1 MSLSDAFHHRL
12 KAAQRD
18 LIERAGG
25 IERTAEKVGYSKS
38 QVGRWN
44 SGSDPEH
51 MPIAAVVA
59 LEADCGVALVTAVM
73 AEAGGRRLT
82 DPDAD
87 KAAAVSLMQA
97 FAENQRQGA
106 ELFNAFAVA
115 ISDGNFSPT
124 EATTVDRLA
133 AQQEISLASVRS
145 ACAAVKATGGASARL
160 EVVRDER

>member
-18 LIERAGG
+18 LIARAGG
-25 IERTAEKVGYSKS
+25 IERTAAKVDFSKS

-44 SGSDPEH
+44 SPTDPEI
-51 MPIAAVVA
+51 MPIIAAVT

-115 ISDGNFSPT
+115 ISDGDFTPT

-133 AQQEISLASVRS
+133 AQQEVSLASVRQ
-145 ACAAVKATGGASARL
+145 ACAAVKAHGGEAAGLR
-160 EVVRDER
+160 VVRKD

>member
-18 LIERAGG
+18 LIFRAGG
-25 IERTAEKVGYSKS
+25 IERVAGKVGYSKS

-44 SGSDPEH
+44 SPTDPEY
-51 MPIAAVVA
+51 MPIVAAVA

-82 DPDAD
+82 DPDAE

-115 ISDGNFSPT
+115 ISDGNFTPT

-133 AQQEISLASVRS
+133 AQQEVSLASVRQ
-145 ACAAVKATGGASARL
+145 ACASVKACGGEAAGLR
-160 EVVRDER
+160 VVEKD